1 MISIHIWVD
10 VWISCEKVEAD
21 NEIEKV
27 EINKRWDGQRDIK
40 IQVFRDLAQLT
51 KVLNNNI

>member
-10 VWISCEKVEAD
+10 VWISCEEVEAD

-40 IQVFRDLAQLT
+40 IQVYRDLAQLI
-51 KVLNNNI
+51 KVHNNYI